1 MNWFKALFVSK
12 PAETIDAIG
21 NVFDNLFTSDDE
33 RLTHEEIKLRLA
45 QKPQMAQAE
54 INKIQASSRSVFVAG
69 ARPFLMWVCG
79 VGLAMAFIVNPLIV
93 TFFTGVK
100 EIPVPLEQMM
110 ELTLAMLGLATLRTV
125 EKLNGVSK

>member
-1 MNWFKALFVSK
+1 MSWFTSLFTSSA
-12 PAETIDAIG
+12 AEPINAIG
-21 NVFDNLFTSDDE
+21 NVVDNLFTSDDE
-33 RLTHEEIKLRLA
+33 RLTHEEVKLRLM

-54 INKIQASSRSVFVAG
+54 INKVQAQHRSTFVAG

-79 VGLAMAFIVNPLIV
+79 VGLAMAFIINPLIEY
-93 TFFTGVK
+93 FSYGDK
-100 EIPVPLEQMM
+100 LINVPLGAMM

>member
-33 RLTHEEIKLRLA
+33 RLTHEEIKMRLA

-54 INKIQASSRSVFVAG
+54 INKIQASSRSTFVAG

-79 VGLAMAFIVNPLIV
+79 VGLAMAFIINPVIVAFFPKVN
-93 TFFTGVK
+93 

>member
-33 RLTHEEIKLRLA
+33 RLTHEEIKMRLA

-54 INKIQASSRSVFVAG
+54 INKVQANSRSTFVAG

-79 VGLAMAFIVNPLIV
+79 VGLAMAFIVNPVIV
-93 TFFTGVK
+93 AFFPGVN
-100 EIPVPLEQMM
+100 EIDVPLDQMM

>member
-1 MNWFKALFVSK
+1 MSWFTSLFTGSAVE
-12 PAETIDAIG
+12 PINAIG
-21 NVFDNLFTSDDE
+21 NVVDNLFTSDDE
-33 RLTHEEIKLRLA
+33 RLGHEEIKIRLM
-45 QKPQMAQAE
+45 QRPQLAQAE
-54 INKIQASSRSVFVAG
+54 INKVQAASRSNFVAG

-93 TFFTGVK
+93 TFFEGVK

-125 EKLNGVSK
+125 EKLNGASK

>member
-1 MNWFKALFVSK
+1 MNWFKALFASK

-33 RLTHEEIKLRLA
+33 RLTHEEIKMRLA

-54 INKIQASSRSVFVAG
+54 INKVQASSRSTFVAG

-93 TFFTGVK
+93 TFFPSVN

>member
-33 RLTHEEIKLRLA
+33 RLTHKEIKMRLA

-54 INKIQASSRSVFVAG
+54 INKVQANSRSTFVAG

-79 VGLAMAFIVNPLIV
+79 VGLAMAFIVNPVIV
-93 TFFTGVK
+93 AFFPGVN
-100 EIPVPLEQMM
+100 EIDVPLDQMM

>member
-33 RLTHEEIKLRLA
+33 RLTHEEIKMRLA

-54 INKIQASSRSVFVAG
+54 INKIQATHRSAFVAG

-93 TFFTGVK
+93 TFWTGVD

>member
-1 MNWFKALFVSK
+1 MNWFTNLFTSAA
-12 PAETIDAIG
+12 AEPITAIG
-21 NVFDNLFTSDDE
+21 NVVDNLFTSDDE
-33 RLTHEEIKLRLA
+33 RLSHEEVKLRLM

-54 INKIQASSRSVFVAG
+54 INKIQAQHRSTFVAG

-79 VGLAMAFIVNPLIV
+79 IGLAMAFIVNPMIEYFAYSDKLIN
-93 TFFTGVK
+93 
-100 EIPVPLEQMM
+100 VPLDAMM

>member
-1 MNWFKALFVSK
+1 MGWFTSLFSSSA
-12 PAETIDAIG
+12 AEPINAIG
-21 NVFDNLFTSDDE
+21 NVVDNLFTSDDE
-33 RLTHEEIKLRLA
+33 RLSHEEVKLRLL

-54 INKIQASSRSVFVAG
+54 INKVQAQHRSTFVAG

-79 VGLAMAFIVNPLIV
+79 FGLAMAFIVNPLLEY
-93 TFFTGVK
+93 F
-100 EIPVPLEQMM
+100 IPGDKLINVPIDAMI

>member
-33 RLTHEEIKLRLA
+33 RLTHEEIKMRLA

>member
-1 MNWFKALFVSK
+1 MNWFTGLFTSN

-21 NVFDNLFTSDDE
+21 SIFDNLFTSDDE
-33 RLTHEEIKLRLA
+33 RLSHEEIKMRLA

-54 INKIQASSRSVFVAG
+54 INKVQASSRSTFVAG

-79 VGLAMAFIVNPLIV
+79 VGLAMAFIINPIIVAFFPNVN
-93 TFFTGVK
+93 
-100 EIPVPLEQMM
+100 EIQVPLDQMM